1 MVLTR
6 ECKLLV
12 LLCKFITTEE
22 LKRVACE
29 CLLVILSRK
38 VNEIISN
45 HGNHMVSRE
54 LVTEIYFVHDA
65 ILRGMQTVP

>member
-1 MVLTR
+1 MVA
-6 ECKLLV
+6 EIYFV
-12 LLCKFITTEE
+12 HD
-22 LKRVACE
+22 AM
-29 CLLVILSRK
+29 ILSRK
-38 VNEIISN
+38 LNEIISN